1 MRHQRPPIPKFNYEF
16 INLKAEMNLLD
27 EVQHLIF
34 KLNLDFEIEKKA
46 IRIIKQTPLPNN
58 QTAARAVILYCLK
71 DFGKKL
77 PKVDNKLEQMIKYI
91 EKKQASN
98 FSFICQKLGFCDQ
111 VCQICETLKKQ
122 LNQLIGRLEQN
133 LQVAMTV
140 KIAADIIFLQYGG
153 LNTRILSDITQVNEE
168 KLKSSL
174 NRITP
179 FSEKIIS
186 DLMNH
191 YNEDTL

>member
-1 MRHQRPPIPKFNYEF
+1 MTQQRPPIPKFNVDFLTHKVETT
-16 INLKAEMNLLD
+16 LLE

-58 QTAARAVILYCLK
+58 QTAARGVILYCLK
-71 DFGKKL
+71 EFGKKL
-77 PKVDNKLEQMIKYI
+77 PKVDTKLEQIIKYI
-91 EKKQASN
+91 EKQQASN
-98 FSFICQKLGFCDQ
+98 FTFVCKKLGFCDQ
-111 VCQICETLKKQ
+111 VSEICVILKKQ
-122 LNQLIGRLEQN
+122 LNYLIGRLEQN
-133 LQVAMTV
+133 LQVALTV
-140 KIAADIIFLQYGG
+140 KIAADIFFLQYGG
-153 LNTRILSDITQVNEE
+153 LNTRILSEITQVNEE

-186 DLMNH
+186 DLINH
-191 YNEDTL
+191 YNETLL